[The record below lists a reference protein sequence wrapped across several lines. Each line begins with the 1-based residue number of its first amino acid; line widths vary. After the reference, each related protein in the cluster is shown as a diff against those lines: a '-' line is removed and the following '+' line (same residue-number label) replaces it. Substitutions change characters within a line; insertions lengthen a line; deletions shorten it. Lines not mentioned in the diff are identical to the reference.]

1 MVFPGDVRLVRVADH
16 GALVVGAACD
26 PSVLA
31 RRTIEDLDPSAVDDG
46 AGVGRILE
54 SPRDSVSVRRRP
66 VDDAAPLGAV
76 LAAHDGNGE
85 RMRLQ
90 KPDDGQDAKQFEALP
105 LFGTY
110 SRRYRVLPVRRS
122 SYRRYQYG
130 PCRRLNS
137 CALGGLGAVE
147 ELVERTSRRG
157 EASRAS
163 SAHTTTRR
171 RHRRIRARPTPVT
184 SPRCDAVSMIR

>member
-147 ELVERTSRRG
+147 ELVDVHRGVAKHLGQARPIRQHAAGIDEFARARRP
-157 EASRAS
+157 SRAH
-163 SAHTTTRR
+163 AAMRF
-171 RHRRIRARPTPVT
+171 P
-184 SPRCDAVSMIR
+184 